1 MKRSA
6 APLKRGQ
13 FGPAKTS
20 SSTLGTYE
28 LNLMIFVIMYK
39 SISIS
44 EYNINHFLLLYFK
57 HDVIHT
63 HLN

>member
-57 HDVIHT
+57 HDVIYT
-63 HLN
+63 HLK

>member
-28 LNLMIFVIMYK
+28 LNLMVFVIMYK

-44 EYNINHFLLLYFK
+44 KYNINHFLLLYFK

>member
-28 LNLMIFVIMYK
+28 LNLMVFVICKNQYQVSK
-39 SISIS
+39 
-44 EYNINHFLLLYFK
+44 YINHFLYMDTLAKFILVY
-57 HDVIHT
+57 VII
-63 HLN
+63 

>member
-28 LNLMIFVIMYK
+28 LNLMVFVIMYK

-44 EYNINHFLLLYFK
+44 KYNINHFLLLYFK

-63 HLN
+63 HLK